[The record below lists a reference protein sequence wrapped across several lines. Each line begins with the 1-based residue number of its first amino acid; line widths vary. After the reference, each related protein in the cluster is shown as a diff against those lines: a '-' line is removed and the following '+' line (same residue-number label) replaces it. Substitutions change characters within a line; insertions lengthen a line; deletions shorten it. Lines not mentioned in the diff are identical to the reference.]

1 MSDAPLDSNV
11 LRKVASLT
19 LDKATIEQRVSK
31 PKFVPEKL
39 DFQIYEKFEGQS
51 LYEILVF
58 FNMYKQKVWR
68 TLEETQYF
76 VILTIL
82 LLAVFCMAASTAPCE
97 DVANF
102 GHSAFSGQAHAT
114 VTFA

>member
-1 MSDAPLDSNV
+1 VSDAPLDSNV

-51 LYEILVF
+51 LYGIYF
-58 FNMYKQKVWR
+58 FNMYKQKVR
-68 TLEETQYF
+68 RNVEET
-76 VILTIL
+76 
-82 LLAVFCMAASTAPCE
+82 VFCDPYDSSESSILYGSQHGPLRRCGK
-97 DVANF
+97 F
-102 GHSAFSGQAHAT
+102 
-114 VTFA
+114 

>member
-1 MSDAPLDSNV
+1 VSDAPLDSNV

-51 LYEILVF
+51 LYEILF
-58 FNMYKQKVWR
+58 F
-68 TLEETQYF
+68 
-76 VILTIL
+76 
-82 LLAVFCMAASTAPCE
+82 
-97 DVANF
+97 
-102 GHSAFSGQAHAT
+102 
-114 VTFA
+114 

>member
-1 MSDAPLDSNV
+1 MSAGTQQPGDARDQRRHSSVSDAPLDSNV

-51 LYEILVF
+51 LYDILIVL
-58 FNMYKQKVWR
+58 NMYKQKLR
-68 TLEETQYF
+68 RRFEETQYF
-76 VILTIL
+76 V
-82 LLAVFCMAASTAPCE
+82 
-97 DVANF
+97 
-102 GHSAFSGQAHAT
+102 
-114 VTFA
+114 

>member
-1 MSDAPLDSNV
+1 LSAGTQQSVDARDQRRHSSVSDAPLDSNV

-51 LYEILVF
+51 LYEILF
-58 FNMYKQKVWR
+58 F
-68 TLEETQYF
+68 
-76 VILTIL
+76 
-82 LLAVFCMAASTAPCE
+82 
-97 DVANF
+97 
-102 GHSAFSGQAHAT
+102 
-114 VTFA
+114 

>member
-51 LYEILVF
+51 LYDILIVL
-58 FNMYKQKVWR
+58 NMYKQKLR
-68 TLEETQYF
+68 RRFEETQYF
-76 VILTIL
+76 V
-82 LLAVFCMAASTAPCE
+82 
-97 DVANF
+97 
-102 GHSAFSGQAHAT
+102 
-114 VTFA
+114 

>member
-1 MSDAPLDSNV
+1 VSDAPLDSNV

-51 LYEILVF
+51 PLQNIKF
-58 FNMYKQKVWR
+58 FNMYKEKVR
-68 TLEETQYF
+68 RKFEKAQSF
-76 VILTIL
+76 TIL
-82 LLAVFCMAASTAPCE
+82 ANLLKAVFCMATSTALCE
-97 DVANF
+97 DVPNF
-102 GHSAFSGQAHAT
+102 
-114 VTFA
+114 

>member
-1 MSDAPLDSNV
+1 VSDAPLDSNV

-51 LYEILVF
+51 LYDILIVL
-58 FNMYKQKVWR
+58 NMYKQKLR
-68 TLEETQYF
+68 RRFEETQYF
-76 VILTIL
+76 V
-82 LLAVFCMAASTAPCE
+82 
-97 DVANF
+97 
-102 GHSAFSGQAHAT
+102 
-114 VTFA
+114 

>member
-1 MSDAPLDSNV
+1 MANRLISTELIHSLGDVRYTVERLQGPDANSLSAGTQQPGDARDQRRHSSVSDVPLDSNV

-51 LYEILVF
+51 PLRNI
-58 FNMYKQKVWR
+58 
-68 TLEETQYF
+68 
-76 VILTIL
+76 
-82 LLAVFCMAASTAPCE
+82 
-97 DVANF
+97 NF
-102 GHSAFSGQAHAT
+102 LKH
-114 VTFA
+114 V